1 MKINKKSWYLG
12 ICLLATSALVACTDM
27 QDASDQKKQP
37 QTNVNAIPV
46 DTTSNQLSNDFYRAM
61 IVDGEY
67 ETSSNRGVS
76 LDLNSAINMKDF
88 ESGLLEVSRN
98 VFATDKYF
106 FQEGQMIS
114 ESQARKWLGRKSEE
128 NPEGLN
134 PTGNGSDDPSSRV
147 PNYLSQIVEQ
157 DFMIQTDKG
166 FELGGIAIGL
176 AMNQIDYYT
185 TKDEQSRIYTY
196 QQELDLETVEKY
208 AQQYGNEVVARLR
221 AENEIE
227 SIPIVVGIFIQSPQD
242 SLAGGVY
249 TYDGLST
256 SGNSVSEWVPRKEKK
271 VLFPA
276 DENSEDASHF
286 ANFKNE
292 IQSFFPNLS
301 GVTGVGH
308 YRDEQ
313 LQNLKI
319 DIMTQFYGE
328 TEIIAFTQHVTDAA
342 SRYLPE
348 STRIEIKIES
358 IGGIESFVARESQS
372 QTFTY
377 HIFD

>member
-1 MKINKKSWYLG
+1 MSTLI
-12 ICLLATSALVACTDM
+12 ACTDM
-27 QDASDQKKQP
+27 QEANDQKKQP

-46 DTTSNQLSNDFYRAM
+46 ETTSNQLSNDFYRAM

-98 VFATDKYF
+98 VFATDKYY

-114 ESQARKWLGRKSEE
+114 ENQARKWLGRKSEE

-134 PTGNGSDDPSSRV
+134 PAGNSSDDPSSRV

-176 AMNQIDYYT
+176 AMNQVDYYT

-208 AQQYGNEVVARLR
+208 AQQYGNEIVARLR

-256 SGNSVSEWVPRKEKK
+256 SGNSISEWVPRKEKK

-348 STRIEIKIES
+348 STRVEIKIES

-372 QTFTY
+372 QIFTY